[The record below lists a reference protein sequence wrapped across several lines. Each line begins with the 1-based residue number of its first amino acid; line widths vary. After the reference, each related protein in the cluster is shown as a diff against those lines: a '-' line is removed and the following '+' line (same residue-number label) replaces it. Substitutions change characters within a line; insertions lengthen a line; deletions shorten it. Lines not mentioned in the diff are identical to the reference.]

1 MQIHR
6 RTAHSTAMRQIY
18 IPIHSNSMSYHRIAL
33 PLSPFP
39 LCTYYRTLPERMYK
53 KKQTLFFFSFLFFIV
68 GAVFTGTGFNLF
80 PLV

>member
-18 IPIHSNSMSYHRIAL
+18 IPIHSNSMNYHRIAL
-33 PLSPFP
+33 PFLLSHFVFITEHSQKE
-39 LCTYYRTLPERMYK
+39 CTRRSK
-53 KKQTLFFFSFLFFIV
+53 RFFLNLFFIV